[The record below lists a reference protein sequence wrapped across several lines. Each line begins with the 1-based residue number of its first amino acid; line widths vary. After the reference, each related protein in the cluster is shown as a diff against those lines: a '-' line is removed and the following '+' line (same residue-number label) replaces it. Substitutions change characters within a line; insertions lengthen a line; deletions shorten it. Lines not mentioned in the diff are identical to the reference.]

1 MERSNI
7 TGSSGCVDK
16 VKLERIVQVQI
27 SKCGHWPYLTGW
39 LHEHGFLIKK
49 IEWVFQ
55 DRKSGRNN
63 NVPGLQESEE
73 RNSELVTKTASRLHD
88 SMKSIA
94 IH

>member
-1 MERSNI
+1 MKHNSS
-7 TGSSGCVDK
+7 GSSGCIDK
-16 VKLERIVQVQI
+16 VKLERILQVQI

-39 LHEHGFLIKK
+39 LHEHEFLTKK